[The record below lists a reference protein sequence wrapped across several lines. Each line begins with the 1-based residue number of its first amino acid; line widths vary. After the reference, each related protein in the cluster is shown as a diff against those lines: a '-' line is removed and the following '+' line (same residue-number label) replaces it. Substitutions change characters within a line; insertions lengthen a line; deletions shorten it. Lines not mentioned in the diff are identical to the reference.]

1 MTRNGRLL
9 TVLGSALLATLTAAL
24 LPRELEWRV
33 EDQLVRTFRSGA
45 LRSTTVTI
53 VAIDDRTLEGVAAN
67 EAHRLEFG
75 DWPYDRTLWGRVV
88 LHLGKLGA
96 RAVVLDGTLEGRR
109 DDGAG
114 DENLAEALRTPG
126 ALPFFA
132 GLSTTA
138 IALLLPADAP
148 LRTPLTLDGVTPR
161 ALDRLDRHDAQGA
174 TTSRIPLRPQP
185 PSAALATAVTRWGLL
200 DAEADDDGVLRRTTF
215 ARGDENGPWPT
226 LALAVASHL
235 TKTTPRLTPGALT
248 VGDRTVPLGGA
259 ATARL
264 DYGGRLLERF
274 DTLSLFHV
282 IDDLGNTPPTLPRER
297 FEGRVIVL
305 AGFALGTAD
314 VRATP
319 FERSTPGV
327 VKHATEL
334 DALLGTGSFLR
345 ATPTWFTLLFAA
357 VLGGLTSFLVT
368 RSRRAIIELGVPTG
382 FALAVFFVAGAL
394 LKTTALLLSPLALVV
409 GPLLAGALSAVAN
422 RVSVSKD
429 KDLLRDTFGR
439 YMERQL
445 VDQLVDGKD
454 LRALDAKVEDI
465 TVFFSDIKGFSA
477 FSEAL
482 RDKPEVLKRV
492 LNVYLTRVTK
502 VLFDEGACIDKYIG
516 DAVVALFGAPVPMK
530 DHAGRAC
537 LAALRVQEAL
547 RELNAEFAKE
557 GLPDV
562 STRIG
567 LNTDALLV
575 GNFGSEQLTDYT
587 AIGDGMNLAARLE
600 AANKA
605 FGTSILVGPETARRV
620 HGVVEVRELDSVRV
634 AGKQEIIPVFEVMGR
649 AGHLTPTQLRLRDL
663 YAQALEA
670 WRQRKPAEATR
681 LLDAALQLVPDD
693 GPSLALRVRS
703 ESAQWEPVSLID
715 PIRNLKK

>member
-1 MTRNGRLL
+1 VTRQGRPLFV
-9 TVLGSALLATLTAAL
+9 VLGAAVALVAALL

-33 EDQLVRTFRSGA
+33 EDALLRLFRSA
-45 LRSTTVTI
+45 PRSTAVTI
-53 VAIDDRTLEGVAAN
+53 LAIDDRTLEGVAAN
-67 EAHRLEFG
+67 ESYRLNFG
-75 DWPYDRTLWGRVV
+75 DWPYDRSLWARLT
-88 LHLGKLGA
+88 LHLGQLGA

-126 ALPFFA
+126 APPFFA

-138 IALLLPADAP
+138 IAPLLPANAP
-148 LRTPLTLDGVTPR
+148 LRTPLTLEGATPQLLER
-161 ALDRLDRHDAQGA
+161 VDRHDASGA
-174 TTSRIPLRPQP
+174 TANRLPLRPSP
-185 PSAALATAVTRWGLL
+185 PSAGLATAVSAWGLL
-200 DAEADDDGVLRRTTF
+200 DAEADADGVLRRTAF
-215 ARGDENGPWPT
+215 ARADENGPWPT

-235 TKTTPRLTPGALT
+235 TKTPPRLTRDAL
-248 VGDRTVPLGGA
+248 VLGDRRVPLDASGA
-259 ATARL
+259 ARL
-264 DYGGRLLERF
+264 DFGGQLQERF
-274 DTLSLFHV
+274 DTLSLLDV
-282 IDDLGNTPPTLPRER
+282 IDDLAQAPSRMPRER
-297 FEGRVIVL
+297 FQGRVVVL

-334 DALLGTGSFLR
+334 DALLGAGTFLR
-345 ATPTWFTLLFAA
+345 APPAWVGWLVAA
-357 VLGGLTSFLVT
+357 LVGALTTFLITRTRRAGIEVGLPLALALVGFVVAGLTVQLT
-368 RSRRAIIELGVPTG
+368 
-382 FALAVFFVAGAL
+382 AV
-394 LKTTALLLSPLALVV
+394 LLSPLALVV
-409 GPLLAGALSAVAN
+409 SPLVAGALSAVAN
-422 RVSVSKD
+422 RVSVSRD
-429 KDLLRDTFGR
+429 KDVLRETFGR

-530 DHAGRAC
+530 DHAARAC
-537 LAALRVQEAL
+537 LAALRVQEAV
-547 RELNAEFAKE
+547 RALNEEFARE

-649 AGHLTPTQLRLRDL
+649 AGHLTPTQLRLKDL

-681 LLDAALQLVPDD
+681 LLDAALQVAPDD